1 MNIQVDVYSNEAIYG
16 IENEG
21 YIPESHQDGV
31 ERILSFVVLLKYGY
45 TFVELVTNQKA
56 RISMVNEVKLIL
68 LYLDLDA
75 SSIDC

>member
-1 MNIQVDVYSNEAIYG
+1 MNIQVDVNSNETIYG

-21 YIPESHQDGV
+21 YIPKGHRDGV
-31 ERILSFVVLLKYGY
+31 KRILSFIVLLKYGY

-56 RISMVNEVKLIL
+56 RINMVNEAKLIL